1 MIQTVQWIAAVLF
14 LLAILHTF
22 SAAHFERI
30 AHHCKEHAGVFH
42 LLGEVEA
49 VFGFWALIMLLMIAT
64 LLGPAEAVRYL
75 ESCDF
80 TEPMFIFVIMV
91 IAASRPILDFARGI
105 VGFLAKLARHP
116 LRRTLSGKAG
126 SENYSPDVPSGVAYY
141 FIALSVTPLLGSFIT
156 EPAAMTLTAL
166 MLREMF
172 FSRGISARLKYATIG
187 VLFVNVSVGGVLTPF
202 AAPPV
207 LMVAGKWGWDV
218 AFMVVHFGWRAILAV
233 GVNALVVTWVFSR
246 ELRGIRI
253 EGPAPGE
260 EVKMPLF
267 VTIVHLA
274 FLAGVI
280 VFGHHPVIFMGL
292 FLFFL
297 GFTTAYKRYQDKLI
311 LREGL
316 MVAFFL
322 AGLVTLGG
330 QQQWWLQDLLMGMDT
345 SSVYFGAAALTT
357 VTDNAALTYLGSL
370 VQGLSDE
377 FKYALVAGAVSGGGM
392 TVIANA
398 PNPAGYSIL
407 KGNFPG
413 DTVRA
418 SLLALSAL
426 LPTGVA
432 IIAFYVL

>member
-1 MIQTVQWIAAVLF
+1 MTQTTQWVAAALF

-22 SAAHFERI
+22 SAAHFVRI
-30 AHHCKEHAGVFH
+30 AHRCKEHAGVFH

-49 VFGFWALIMLLMIAT
+49 VFGSWALVMLLAMAAM
-64 LLGPAEAVRYL
+64 LGPTEAIHYL
-75 ESCDF
+75 ESCNF
-80 TEPMFIFVIMV
+80 TEPMFVFVIMV
-91 IAASRPILDFARGI
+91 VAASRPILSFARNI
-105 VGFLAKLARHP
+105 VGFLARLIH
-116 LRRTLSGKAG
+116 L
-126 SENYSPDVPSGVAYY
+126 PSGVAFY
-141 FIALSVTPLLGSFIT
+141 FVMLSVTPLLGSFIT
-156 EPAAMTLTAL
+156 EPAAMTLSAF
-166 MLREMF
+166 MLRDMF
-172 FSRGISARLKYATIG
+172 FSKAISTRLKYATIG
-187 VLFVNVSVGGVLTPF
+187 VLFVNVSIGGVLTPF

-207 LMVAGKWGWDV
+207 LMVAGKWGWDI
-218 AFMVVHFGWRAILAV
+218 AFMVTHFGWRAVLAV
-233 GVNALVVTWVFSR
+233 GVNALAVTWIFR
-246 ELRGIRI
+246 KELRGVLV
-253 EGPAPGE
+253 GAPAQSENGE
-260 EVKMPLF
+260 KMPLF
-267 VTIVHLA
+267 VTIAHLL

-280 VFGHHPVIFMGL
+280 VFAHHPVIFMGL

-297 GFTTAYKRYQDKLI
+297 GFTTAYKRHQDKLI

-330 QQQWWLQDLLMGMDT
+330 QQQWWLQELLMGMDT
-345 SSVYFGAAALTT
+345 SSVYFGATALTT

-370 VQGLSDE
+370 VEGLSDE

-413 DTVRA
+413 DAIRA

-426 LPTGVA
+426 GPTLVV
-432 IIAFYVL
+432 IVAFYVV